1 MIRGIDMNEN
11 SFPVQLSMVVATWLP
26 TIYLAIIHINI
37 LETVIA
43 YLIII
48 LSSLMVFKKWYLM
61 LNGFVFLF
69 ILMLVIMI
77 GGTL

>member
-69 ILMLVIMI
+69 ILMLVIMF

>member
-1 MIRGIDMNEN
+1 MNEN
-11 SFPVQLSMVVATWLP
+11 SFPVQLSMIVATWLP

>member
-1 MIRGIDMNEN
+1 MNEN
-11 SFPVQLSMVVATWLP
+11 SFPVQLLIIASTWLP

-37 LETVIA
+37 LETIIA

-48 LSSLMVFKKWYLM
+48 LVSFPVFKKWYMVLNMASFLVVLM
-61 LNGFVFLF
+61 LI
-69 ILMLVIMI
+69 ILI

>member
-1 MIRGIDMNEN
+1 MNEN
-11 SFPVQLSMVVATWLP
+11 GFPVQLLIIISTWLP

-37 LETVIA
+37 LETIIA

-48 LSSLMVFKKWYLM
+48 LVSFPVFKKWYMVLNMASFLVVLM
-61 LNGFVFLF
+61 L
-69 ILMLVIMI
+69 IISI

>member
-1 MIRGIDMNEN
+1 MMRGIDMNEN

-26 TIYLAIIHINI
+26 TIYLAIIHVNI

-43 YLIII
+43 HLIII
-48 LSSLMVFKKWYLM
+48 LSSLVVFKKWYLM